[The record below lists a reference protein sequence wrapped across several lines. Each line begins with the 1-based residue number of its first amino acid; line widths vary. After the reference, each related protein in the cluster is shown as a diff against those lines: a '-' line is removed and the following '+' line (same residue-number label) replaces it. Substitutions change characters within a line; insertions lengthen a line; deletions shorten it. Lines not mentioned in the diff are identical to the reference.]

1 MPKAV
6 IFDIDGTL
14 IDSVDQHARAWQE
27 AFRDFGYDLD
37 FQSIRSQIG
46 KGGDQLLP
54 VFLSKN
60 QLDGQGKDLEIH
72 RSKIFKEKYL
82 PSVTAFPAVRA
93 LFLRLAENDKRI
105 AIASS
110 AKRDEL
116 DTYKTIAGIDDLVH
130 ADTSSEDAE
139 KSKPHPDI
147 FEAALDRLD
156 GCGPNDVMVVGDSPY
171 DAEAAAKAGIRTIG
185 VLSGGFSEQDLRRAG
200 CIAIYQDTAD
210 LLARYETS
218 PLAAS

>member
-37 FQSIRSQIG
+37 FQSIRPQIG

>member
-14 IDSVDQHARAWQE
+14 IDSVDQHARAWQD

-37 FQSIRSQIG
+37 FQSIRAQIG

-54 VFLSKN
+54 VFLSKD
-60 QLDGQGKDLEIH
+60 QLDRQGKDLETH
-72 RSKIFKEKYL
+72 RSKIFKENYL
-82 PSVTAFPAVRA
+82 PSVTTFPAVRA

-105 AIASS
+105 ALASS
-110 AKRDEL
+110 AKQDEL

-130 ADTSSEDAE
+130 TDTSSEDAE

-156 GCGPNDVMVVGDSPY
+156 GCGPDDVIVVGDSPY

-185 VLSGGFSEQDLRRAG
+185 VLSGGFSEDDLKRAG
-200 CIAIYQDTAD
+200 CMAIYRDAAD
-210 LLARYETS
+210 LLAHYETS
-218 PLAAS
+218 PLAA